1 VERCS
6 TKCTGTA
13 FRRTWAARHGEIHG
27 ALFSFPRTFR
37 FVVKK
42 LNFVLPS
49 KDLLLRV
56 KSRFLRWFFRANF
69 NCMSTLELRHS
80 ISSLLEQTDDAELMQ
95 SILILLRKSL
105 TLPAP
110 GIAAFEA
117 DGTPITEDE
126 LVASILEGSREVRAG
141 KKIALA
147 DLKKELLAE

>member
-1 VERCS
+1 
-6 TKCTGTA
+6 
-13 FRRTWAARHGEIHG
+13 
-27 ALFSFPRTFR
+27 
-37 FVVKK
+37 
-42 LNFVLPS
+42 
-49 KDLLLRV
+49 
-56 KSRFLRWFFRANF
+56 
-69 NCMSTLELRHS
+69 MSTLELRHS

-117 DGTPITEDE
+117 DGTPIAEDE